1 MTNLFDF
8 FDMETQVEETTVPV
22 KKAAS
27 EQATAKKEEKRKKQK
42 VRQKV
47 VRKLRLQ
54 NLQIV

>member
-1 MTNLFDF
+1 
-8 FDMETQVEETTVPV
+8 METQVEETTVPV

-27 EQATAKKEEKRKKQK
+27 EQATAKKEEKKEKQK